1 MPDTPI
7 ERGEPASYPPSLEA
21 RVAVLEEV
29 VRRIDAKLDRIET
42 RLDKL
47 DSLEIKLAELRGI
60 VQGLP
65 TTWQMITAIIGGQ
78 VALAAMLFGAAR
90 LLGVHG

>member
-1 MPDTPI
+1 MPDTPV
-7 ERGEPASYPPSLEA
+7 ERGEPASYSPSLEA

-29 VRRIDAKLDRIET
+29 VRRIDAKLDRIEA

-47 DSLEIKLAELRGI
+47 EVSVAELRGM
-60 VQGLP
+60 VQTLP
-65 TTWQMITAIIGGQ
+65 TTWQMLTAVIGGQ